1 MKVKLKVLKGSSAGK
16 EIKIPTPKCVVGRG
30 DNCHLRPKSDAISR
44 NHCVLYVKDGQLL
57 LRDLKSKNGT
67 FVNGDRITED
77 RVLKVG
83 DNVNFGPLAFEVLI
97 DHTLGGEKK
106 PKVKSIKEA
115 AVRTSAGGSE
125 TVQLD
130 DVDVSSWLD
139 EADEVA
145 RERRLSDPDTRQL
158 TMDETDH
165 QVTLQKTLEER
176 AKQRALEQQRLQEEE
191 ETQEITSPGGK
202 RKKGP
207 GKLPQRPNAAPQN
220 SRDAAAD
227 MLKKFFNK
235 R

>member
-1 MKVKLKVLKGSSAGK
+1 MKVKLKVLKGTGAGK

-44 NHCVLYVKDGQLL
+44 NHCVIYVKSGQLL
-57 LRDLKSKNGT
+57 IRDLKSKNGT
-67 FVNGDRITED
+67 FVNGDRIKED

-83 DNVNFGPLAFEVLI
+83 DKVNFGPLAFEVLI
-97 DHTLGGEKK
+97 DHSLGGEKK

-115 AVRTSAGGSE
+115 AVRMSAAGSE
-125 TVQLD
+125 TVQVND
-130 DVDVSSWLD
+130 GDVSSWLD
-139 EADEVA
+139 EADETA
-145 RERRLSDPDTRQL
+145 REQRLSDPDTQQL
-158 TMDETDH
+158 KMDETD

-191 ETQEITSPGGK
+191 ETAEIGQPDGK

-207 GKLPQRPNAAPQN
+207 GKLPQRPGAAPAN
-220 SRDAAAD
+220 SRDAAAE